1 MNSLEIPDKP
11 LPEPKNVVQYRLA
24 KASRHG
30 FIERDGSLKY
40 DFHCHTR
47 NGSLDA
53 RVDVLEY
60 AGLLKEKGFAGMMV
74 TDHNSYRGYR
84 EWLAVREETGG
95 LEDFVV
101 LRGIEYD
108 TLDAGHILVVMPDEV
123 ELQVLE
129 VRGLPVRRLTG
140 IVHRCGGILGP
151 AHPYGAKFLSAMCS
165 KRLEREPD
173 LIHEFDF
180 VEAFNT
186 CERPESNRKAAH
198 LAARHGKVCFGGSD
212 SHKVDYI
219 GMAYTEI
226 REPVTCAN
234 DLIRLVKEGRID
246 GCGGTEREPKE
257 RTPLWAAT
265 IGAGW
270 RIYNRGVAAARCHAR
285 KLGLREAGFYG

>member
-1 MNSLEIPDKP
+1 MK
-11 LPEPKNVVQYRLA
+11 
-24 KASRHG
+24 
-30 FIERDGSLKY
+30 F

-60 AGLLKEKGFAGMMV
+60 AKLLKEKGFAGMMV

-84 EWLAVREETGG
+84 EWLRMREETDG
-95 LEDFVV
+95 LEGFTV

-108 TLDAGHILVVMPDEV
+108 TLDAGHILVVMPDEI
-123 ELQVLE
+123 ELQILE
-129 VRGLPVRRLTG
+129 VRGLLVRQLAK
-140 IVHRCGGILGP
+140 IVHQHGGILGP

-165 KRLEREPD
+165 KRLEREPE

-186 CERPESNRKAAH
+186 CELPESNRKAAY
-198 LAARHGKVCFGGSD
+198 LAARYGKACFGGSD
-212 SHKVDYI
+212 SHKIDYI

-226 REPVTCAN
+226 SEPVACAD

-246 GCGGTEREPKE
+246 GCGGQERKPKE
-257 RTPLWAAT
+257 RTPAWAAI

-270 RIYNRGVAAARCHAR
+270 KIYNRGVAAARCHAR
-285 KLGLREAGFYG
+285 KLGLQEAGFYS